1 MDTKLAGLMQIGI
14 IVRDLDEAVAN
25 YEKLGVG
32 PWEISGLDN
41 SKPPFEDLTFD
52 GEKPTTKGLQIKTA
66 MMQAYGMEIELIEP
80 VAEDTPFMRHLKEHG
95 PGLHHLAF
103 NIDGKYQDFINGEKL
118 WIRAQGVHGEMDFS
132 YVDLREKLGL
142 IVECYSKI
150 QGKKAVLD
158 FAKKPEVIE

>member
-1 MDTKLAGLMQIGI
+1 MDAKLAGLMQIGI
-14 IVRDLDEAVAN
+14 IVRNLDEAVAN
-25 YEKLGVG
+25 YKKLGVG

-41 SKPPFEDLTFD
+41 SNPPFEDLTFD
-52 GEKPTTKGLQIKTA
+52 GKTPATKGLQIKTA

-80 VAEDTPFMRHLKEHG
+80 VAKDTPFMQHLKEHG

-103 NIDGKYQDFINGEKL
+103 NINGEYRDFINDEKL

-150 QGKKAVLD
+150 QRQKAVLD